1 MQYTIENVWVDEV
14 RLNRTEEKTTNNNQY
29 ELTVGCAMDY
39 NTADKQSVRFVMD
52 FSLHS
57 SSKFKLSGIYYTI
70 IKFTEQLS
78 GDEAEAEMVRINA
91 PSLIYPYIRAF
102 ASNLLSSSGYPS
114 EHLPLVF
121 FEKE

>member
-29 ELTVGCAMDY
+29 ELIVGCAMDY